1 MQSKRSWTRFV
12 LALCVC
18 LMAPFAVFGQAP
30 SAAPAAPTLKVT
42 THLVV
47 LNVVVTDKKGNP
59 VTNLSKAD
67 FTVLE
72 NEQRQ
77 IIDTFEGPA
86 AIPTGN
92 EDAAEDAGGANAK
105 PRIVRAGQARTII
118 VLDELNTVSEDLM
131 FATVKVQ
138 KYLAAQPEI
147 LKQPTSIYL
156 LTKRKLELFA
166 APTQDRNALLAML
179 KKNFI
184 ELPPHYLE
192 SGGVQGGADRLLAS
206 LIALDEIALA
216 NAVQK
221 ARKNVIWIGNGIPI
235 LSNTYVSGRDS
246 EKFKNWVHYTANW
259 LEETQTTV
267 YTLDPRGVEVAQ
279 EAVTTGGLLVAGGL
293 PAAAI
298 VGPNFTSSE
307 LVFEAI
313 APESGGTIIRRRN
326 DLDVAI
332 ANAVDDGSSYYTLS
346 YYPSDRN
353 WDGKFRKIRVAIA
366 GSDLVARTQQG
377 YYAYA
382 EGFQGTDE
390 QIDWSLSRAVTSPVA
405 FQSIAFTAS
414 GARVAAPARTKSR
427 SATQSAKLVLSVD
440 RGSLSWTGQPN
451 GDQRSEVTVVT
462 SELNSAGRVL
472 GYHVREVEV
481 VVEKAK
487 WAGLAAKDPVQLYVN
502 ADLPVKT
509 DHLRVVIRDA
519 STGQL
524 GTFDLPV
531 GALVAANSTPAH

>member
-1 MQSKRSWTRFV
+1 M
-12 LALCVC
+12 
-18 LMAPFAVFGQAP
+18 
-30 SAAPAAPTLKVT
+30 
-42 THLVV
+42 V

>member
-1 MQSKRSWTRFV
+1 MRRGGR
-12 LALCVC
+12 ALCVG
-18 LMAPFAVFGQAP
+18 LALPFGLLAQAP
-30 SAAPAAPTLKVT
+30 SGNPAAPALKVT

-47 LNVVVTDKKGNP
+47 LNVVVTDKKGHP
-59 VTNLSKAD
+59 MGNLSKDD

-72 NEQRQ
+72 NEQQ
-77 IIDTFEGPA
+77 QTIDTFEAPA
-86 AIPTGN
+86 IVPSGN
-92 EDAAEDAGGANAK
+92 ETAAEGPIATDAK
-105 PRIVRAGQARTII
+105 PAMVRAGQARTII
-118 VLDELNTVSEDLM
+118 VLDELNTISEDLM
-131 FATVKVQ
+131 FATVKVK
-138 KYLAAQPEI
+138 KYLEAQPAI

-221 ARKNVIWIGNGIPI
+221 TRKNVIWIGNGVPI

-246 EKFKNWVHYTANW
+246 EKFRNWVHYTANW

-293 PAAAI
+293 PAAGI
-298 VGPNFTSSE
+298 VGPNLTSSE

-313 APESGGTIIRRRN
+313 APESGGAILRRRN
-326 DLDVAI
+326 DLEIAI

-353 WDGKFRKIRVAIA
+353 WDGKFRKIRVAVA
-366 GSDLVARTQQG
+366 GSDLQARTQHG

-414 GARVAAPARTKSR
+414 GVRVAAPVRTKSR
-427 SATQSAKLVLSVD
+427 NATQSAKVVLSVD

-481 VVEKAK
+481 VVEKPK
-487 WAGLAAKDPVQLYVN
+487 WEGLAAKDPVQLYVN
-502 ADLPVKT
+502 ADLPMKT

-524 GTFDLPV
+524 GTFDLPA
-531 GALVAANSTPAH
+531 GALVAANTSPTR